1 MLKDKTVAA
10 DVSALMLEIGSELD
24 ASVSLVQQTCDES
37 EFNNYRSAVGEIMGR
52 MLVDIMNPIYKQHPE
67 LKPRELT

>member
-1 MLKDKTVAA
+1 MLKDKTIAAA
-10 DVSALMLEIGSELD
+10 DVSALMLEISSELD

-52 MLVDIMNPIYKQHPE
+52 MLIDIINSIYKQCFDIKN
-67 LKPRELT
+67 L

>member
-1 MLKDKTVAA
+1 MLKDKTIAA
-10 DVSALMLEIGSELD
+10 DVSALMLEIGSKLD

-52 MLVDIMNPIYKQHPE
+52 MLIDIINSIYKQCFDIKN
-67 LKPRELT
+67 L